1 MESLGEASKSTKGF
15 FKHVFNFDEESKGDM
30 LNIVQYS
37 ILALI
42 PLIILN
48 KSMQKYVPEADE
60 QKGSLEII
68 AEVVI
73 QIIVMFIGILF
84 THRIITYIPTYSG
97 FEYPEFSVI
106 FIILAVLLIIL
117 SLQTKLGE
125 KISIICD
132 RILELWE
139 GKQNNNN
146 NSKNASKKTGNNNNG
161 NVKVSQPI
169 TQNILP
175 LSMPTQQTQSYYTDS
190 TSINQ
195 LPNYSISSSTSSQSS
210 PNFNN
215 MYQQDNTPL
224 VNAATPGEG
233 YENGGGIMAANEA
246 LGGSGFSS
254 W

>member
-37 ILALI
+37 ILALV

-60 QKGSLEII
+60 QKGSLEIV

-84 THRIITYIPTYSG
+84 IHRIITYFPTYSG

-106 FIILAVLLIIL
+106 FIILAVLLIVL

-132 RILELWE
+132 RITELWE
-139 GKQNNNN
+139 GRQNNS
-146 NSKNASKKTGNNNNG
+146 SKNTSKKTGNNNNG

-169 TQNILP
+169 TQNVLP
-175 LSMPTQQTQSYYTDS
+175 PSMPSQQTQSYYTDS

-195 LPNYSISSSTSSQSS
+195 LPNYSTSSSSSGSSQSS

-224 VNAATPGEG
+224 VNAATPGESF
-233 YENGGGIMAANEA
+233 ENGGGIMAANEA